1 MIKNHYCTPL
11 CEECE
16 MYQDTVLCASETLG
30 GLEGFTYQD
39 NTNFFN

>member
-1 MIKNHYCTPL
+1 MIKNFYYAPL

-16 MYQDTVLCASETLG
+16 ISQDTVLCVSEVGG

-39 NTNFFN
+39 NTSFFN